1 MANIKGTTAIY
12 ALFGHPVS
20 HSFSPEMQN
29 AAFEA
34 MDIDGCYVAFDILPK
49 DLESAVEAIRSLSIR
64 GVNITIPHKKTV
76 IPLLDSVSNEA
87 RDVGAVNTIKN
98 EDGVLSGFNTDVD
111 GFLLALN
118 DAAKWD
124 SLPEKVVVLG
134 AGGAAR
140 GVVYALGKQSSVKE
154 VVILN
159 RTVNRAVSLAEE
171 MSHILGGV
179 FRGMGLET
187 GTLKREIPDAG
198 LIVNTTSLGM
208 EPDLESSPIKDES
221 LIPEGIV
228 LYDCV
233 YNPPKTRLM
242 EMAGRSGSRAYN
254 GLGMLVWQGVR
265 SFEIWTGH
273 TPLVDVMR
281 QALQNKFC
289 CED

>member
-1 MANIKGTTAIY
+1 MARIKSTTELY

-34 MDIDGCYVAFDILPK
+34 MDIDGFYVAFDILPK

-76 IPLLDSVSNEA
+76 IPLLDLVSSEA
-87 RDVGAVNTIKN
+87 SDVGAVNTIKN
-98 EDGVLSGFNTDVD
+98 EDGILSGFNTDVD
-111 GFLLALN
+111 GFLLALRE
-118 DAAKWD
+118 ATKLV

-140 GVVYALGKQSSVKE
+140 GVVYALGRQSSVKE

-159 RTVNRAVSLAEE
+159 RTVSRAISLAEE
-171 MSHILGGV
+171 MTRIIGGV

-187 GTLKREIPDAG
+187 DTLEREIPGAG

-208 EPDLESSPIKDES
+208 EPHLEGSPIEEES

-233 YNPPKTRLM
+233 YNPPTTRLVK
-242 EMAGRSGSRAYN
+242 MARQRGARACN
-254 GLGMLVWQGVR
+254 GLDMLVWQGAR

-273 TPLVDVMR
+273 NPPVDVMR
-281 QALQNKFC
+281 QTLQKKFC
-289 CED
+289 FED